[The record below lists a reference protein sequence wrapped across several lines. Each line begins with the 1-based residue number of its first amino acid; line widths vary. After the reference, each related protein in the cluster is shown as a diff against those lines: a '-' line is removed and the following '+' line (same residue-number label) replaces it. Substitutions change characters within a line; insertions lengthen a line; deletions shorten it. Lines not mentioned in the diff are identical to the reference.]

1 MYSMLTLVNDT
12 ILYLMKLDKRVD
24 IKKFSHR
31 KGSRRAIIES
41 RGNWC

>member
-1 MYSMLTLVNDT
+1 MYSMLTLINDT

-24 IKKFSHR
+24 IKKFSRR
-31 KGSRRAIIES
+31 KENCRAIIQS